1 MRSIF
6 VSFSDY
12 FYKHLQVALVRII
25 SDLDKGLSGE
35 VKVFAFGKGASVIDL
50 HHYGFAIDR
59 VRYSKG
65 GAKGIG
71 AVSGSKFV
79 IAKDFPTGS
88 FTAVELVMV
97 IGGHAIGFAY
107 CSGSGGFPL
116 GSTMRLLALLY
127 RFGSMTADKEK
138 QEKKEEETHKIIING

>member
-25 SDLDKGLSGE
+25 SDLHKGLSGE

-59 VRYSKG
+59 VGYSKG

-71 AVSGSKFV
+71 AVSGSKFA
-79 IAKDFPTGS
+79 IAKDFPTGG

-97 IGGHAIGFAY
+97 IGDHAIGFAY
-107 CSGSGGFPL
+107 CSSRGFPL

-138 QEKKEEETHKIIING
+138 QEQKEEETHKIIING

>member
-25 SDLDKGLSGE
+25 SDLHKGLSGE

-50 HHYGFAIDR
+50 YHYGFAIDR
-59 VRYSKG
+59 VGYSKVDT
-65 GAKGIG
+65 KGIG

-79 IAKDFPTGS
+79 IAKDFPTGG

-97 IGGHAIGFAY
+97 IGSHAIGFAY
-107 CSGSGGFPL
+107 CSGIGGFPL

-127 RFGSMTADKEK
+127 RFGSMTADKQK
-138 QEKKEEETHKIIING
+138 QEQKEEETHKIIING

>member
-25 SDLDKGLSGE
+25 GDLHKGLSGE

-50 HHYGFAIDR
+50 YHYGFAIDR
-59 VRYSKG
+59 IRYSKG
-65 GAKGIG
+65 GAKGVG
-71 AVSGSKFV
+71 AVSGSKFA
-79 IAKDFPTGS
+79 IAKDFPTGG

-138 QEKKEEETHKIIING
+138 QEQKEEETHKIIING

>member
-25 SDLDKGLSGE
+25 SDLHKGLSGE

-59 VRYSKG
+59 VGYSKG

-79 IAKDFPTGS
+79 IGNRRPRHW
-88 FTAVELVMV
+88 L
-97 IGGHAIGFAY
+97 
-107 CSGSGGFPL
+107 C
-116 GSTMRLLALLY
+116 LL
-127 RFGSMTADKEK
+127 
-138 QEKKEEETHKIIING
+138 

>member
-1 MRSIF
+1 L
-6 VSFSDY
+6 
-12 FYKHLQVALVRII
+12 H
-25 SDLDKGLSGE
+25 KGLSGE
-35 VKVFAFGKGASVIDL
+35 VKVFAFGKGATVIDL
-50 HHYGFAIDR
+50 YHYGFAIDR
-59 VRYSKG
+59 VGYSKG

-79 IAKDFPTGS
+79 IAKDFPTGC

-107 CSGSGGFPL
+107 CSSRGFPL

-138 QEKKEEETHKIIING
+138 QEQKEEETHKIIING

>member
-1 MRSIF
+1 L
-6 VSFSDY
+6 
-12 FYKHLQVALVRII
+12 H
-25 SDLDKGLSGE
+25 KGFSGE
-35 VKVFAFGKGASVIDL
+35 VKVFAFGKGATVIDF
-50 HHYGFAIDR
+50 HHYGLTIDR
-59 VRYSKG
+59 IGYSKG
-65 GAKGIG
+65 STKGVS

-88 FTAVELVMV
+88 FTAIELVMV
-97 IGGHAIGFAY
+97 IRGHTTGFAY

-138 QEKKEEETHKIIING
+138 QEQKEEETHKIIING

>member
-25 SDLDKGLSGE
+25 SDLHKGLSGE

-50 HHYGFAIDR
+50 YHYGFAIDR
-59 VRYSKG
+59 VGYSKG
-65 GAKGIG
+65 GAKGVG
-71 AVSGSKFV
+71 AVSGSKFA
-79 IAKDFPTGS
+79 IAKDFPTGG

-107 CSGSGGFPL
+107 CSSRDFPL

-138 QEKKEEETHKIIING
+138 QEQKEEETHKIIING